1 MFQYFLLWA
10 GPVIILA
17 ALPLRKEPGKRWQD
31 AVTVIGFTVY
41 LLISFEV
48 LLVLVHCTPHTLDV
62 AFLRADRAL
71 GFDAFAFGGAI
82 GRHRLV
88 TKGLTISYLLL
99 SAAIGLA
106 WVAEQNLT
114 LRRAM
119 LLAGC
124 GSFFFY
130 AAFPAVGP
138 GHFDWRALA
147 PQALCPRNCM
157 PSMHV
162 TWALLLA
169 INARS
174 RRLAAALWVYAAIMT
189 VSTVALGEH
198 YFIDLIAAVPYTVAA
213 QWTARKI
220 TPERTA

>member
-1 MFQYFLLWA
+1 MFHYFLFWA
-10 GPVIILA
+10 GPVIILTA
-17 ALPLRKEPGKRWQD
+17 SLLRKEREKRWQD

-41 LLISFEV
+41 LLIATEV
-48 LLVLVHCTPHTLDV
+48 HLVLIHCTPQTLDV

-71 GFDAFAFGGAI
+71 GFDAFAFGEAMGCYRLATNGLAI
-82 GRHRLV
+82 GY
-88 TKGLTISYLLL
+88 TLL
-99 SAAIGLA
+99 SAVIGLA
-106 WVAEQNLT
+106 WIAEQNLT

-124 GSFFFY
+124 GCFVFY

-138 GHFDWRALA
+138 GHYDWRALA
-147 PQALCPRNCM
+147 PEAFVPRNCM

-174 RRLAAALWVYAAIMT
+174 RWLAAALWVYAAIIA
-189 VSTVALGEH
+189 VSTLALGEH
-198 YFIDLIAAVPYTVAA
+198 YLIDLIAAVPYTVAA
-213 QWTARKI
+213 QWVARKI
-220 TPERTA
+220 TLGE

>member
-1 MFQYFLLWA
+1 MFHYFLFWA

-17 ALPLRKEPGKRWQD
+17 TLPLRKDPEKRWQD

-41 LLISFEV
+41 LSIATEVHLV
-48 LLVLVHCTPHTLDV
+48 LLRSTPQTLDV
-62 AFLRADRAL
+62 ALLRADRAL
-71 GFDAFAFGGAI
+71 GFDVFAFGEAI

-88 TKGLTISYLLL
+88 TNILAIGYTLL
-99 SAAIGLA
+99 SAVIGLA
-106 WVAEQNLT
+106 WIAEQNRT

-124 GSFFFY
+124 GCFVFY

-138 GHFDWRALA
+138 GHYDWRALA
-147 PQALCPRNCM
+147 PEAIVPRNCM
-157 PSMHV
+157 PSMHL
-162 TWALLLA
+162 TWAFLLA

-174 RRLAAALWVYAAIMT
+174 RWLAAALWFYAAIIA

-198 YFIDLIAAVPYTVAA
+198 YLIDLIAAVPYTVAA
-213 QWTARKI
+213 QWVARKI
-220 TPERTA
+220 TPERMT